1 MLRMR
6 LQLINSHFLPSAE
19 VFSLFVI
26 ITPLAG
32 EPNKKAAK
40 VSYLPLRLKDSLIFS
55 INTFIP

>member
-6 LQLINSHFLPSAE
+6 LQSANSHILPSAE
-19 VFSLFVI
+19 VFILFVI

-55 INTFIP
+55 NGTFIS